1 MNFWDSS
8 AILPLLLEEERSA
21 AILKILHADPGV
33 VVWCLSEV
41 EIESAIARRVREGMP
56 KKDEGAARSRLRIL
70 AGRWSEVVSVDLVRR
85 RALRL
90 LRTHP
95 LSAADSLQLAAA
107 LLSCDENPEDL
118 GFVCLDER
126 LAEAA
131 HREGFSVI
139 RKLEGRR

>member
-1 MNFWDSS
+1 MKFWDSS
-8 AILPLLLEEERSA
+8 AILPLLLEEDRSA
-21 AILKILHADPGV
+21 AILKILRADPGV
-33 VVWCLSEV
+33 IVWCLSEV
-41 EIESAIARRVREGMP
+41 EIESAIALRVREGMT
-56 KKDEGAARSRLRIL
+56 KTDEGAARSHLRLL
-70 AGRWSEVVSVDLVRR
+70 TERWSEVVSVELARR

-107 LLSCDENPEDL
+107 LLSCDENPEEL

-131 HREGFSVI
+131 HREGFHI
-139 RKLEGRR
+139 LP